1 MNKIDLPVKDLQSLF
16 KIPIICHISLSILY
30 NQIPI
35 FITLLLKSDVY
46 NSRGVV
52 EKYWDWQRCARTDKA
67 ATSPFT
73 CQLG

>member
-52 EKYWDWQRCARTDKA
+52 EKY
-67 ATSPFT
+67 
-73 CQLG
+73 